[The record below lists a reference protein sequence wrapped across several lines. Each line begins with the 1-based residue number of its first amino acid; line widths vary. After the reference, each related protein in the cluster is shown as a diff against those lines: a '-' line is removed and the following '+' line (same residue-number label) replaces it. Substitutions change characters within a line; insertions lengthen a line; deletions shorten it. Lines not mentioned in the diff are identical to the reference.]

1 LKRLDIA
8 LIPARSG
15 SKRIPN
21 KNIKK
26 LNCVPLIAY
35 TIRTALESNLFSE
48 VIVSTDDFTI
58 ANIATEWG
66 AKVPKLRPKSLA
78 TDSSPDID
86 WVMHCVNEMISTPP
100 EQIST
105 VTILRPTNPL
115 RTSNSIINGMK
126 IFKLNEWA
134 DSLRAMEITDKHP
147 GKMWV
152 LNDKKIALPYL
163 DQSKEIIPT
172 HSSPTQSLEKLWIQ
186 NASLEI
192 INMQTINLMQS
203 ISGNKILG
211 FEMPR
216 FEGFDLNS
224 ELDWMFLEFL
234 ISENKVNLPRL
245 ISP

>member
-1 LKRLDIA
+1 MKQLDIA

-26 LNCVPLIAY
+26 LNGVPLIAY

-58 ANIATEWG
+58 ANIATDWG

-78 TDSSPDID
+78 TDLSPDID

-105 VTILRPTNPL
+105 ITILRPTNPL
-115 RTSNSIINGMK
+115 RTSNSIINGME
-126 IFKLNEWA
+126 IFKLNKWA
-134 DSLRAMEITDKHP
+134 DSLRAMDITDKHP

-152 LNDKKIALPYL
+152 LDDKKIAFPYL
-163 DQSKEIIPT
+163 DQSQEIIPT
-172 HSSPTQSLEKLWIQ
+172 HSRPTQSLKKLWIQ

-192 INMQTINLMQS
+192 INIQTINLMRS

-211 FEMPR
+211 FEMPG

-234 ISENKVNLPRL
+234 ISENKVKLPK
-245 ISP
+245 